1 MANSTS
7 SLQYPFGTA
16 SVNGAAVTVDMML
29 QQPTR
34 VTRAVND
41 IALQNFWA
49 DRLFST
55 PGGVSG
61 GTVLFDVLTANDLY
75 PTRDVQ
81 NVEPGAEFPIVGFD
95 RPTPQVAQVE
105 KFGGKFFVTDE
116 AQDRNDMSQLRNGT
130 RKVANAVN
138 KGIHTRAVN
147 VVDAAATTYS
157 RTLAAANTW
166 TTATTTAQSSLTS
179 AIGPAAVFAAVQLQ
193 ADTDELGVT
202 YDSFIVNPTQASKFV
217 MFYGANNWRSI
228 LDASS
233 LTMYSSNRVSA
244 GTAYF
249 FEEGGV
255 GEMRFEKPL
264 SSESWREHQTERTWV
279 QTSIRPVMYVT
290 NPYSLLKVTGL

>member
-1 MANSTS
+1 MATS

-16 SVNGAAVTVDMML
+16 SVSGASVTVDMML
-29 QQPTR
+29 NQPTR

-41 IALQNFWA
+41 ISLQNFWA
-49 DRLFST
+49 DRLFT
-55 PGGVSG
+55 IPGGVSG
-61 GTVLFDVLTANDLY
+61 GTVLYDVLTSNDLY

-81 NVEPGAEFPIVGFD
+81 NVEPGAEFPILTMD

-116 AQDRNDMSQLRNGT
+116 AKDRNDLTQVRNGT
-130 RKVANAVN
+130 RKIANAVN
-138 KGIHTRAVN
+138 KGVHTRAVN
-147 VVDAAATTYS
+147 VIDAAATTYS

-166 TTATTTAQSSLTS
+166 TTATTTVSSSVTAAL
-179 AIGPAAVFAAVQLQ
+179 GPAAVFAAVQLQ
-193 ADTDELGVT
+193 GDTDELGVT
-202 YDSFIVNPTQASKFV
+202 FDSFIVNPTQASKFV
-217 MFYGANNWRSI
+217 MFYGASNWRSI
-228 LDASS
+228 LDASG
-233 LTMYSSNRVSA
+233 LTMYSSNRVAA

-264 SSESWREHQTERTWV
+264 STESWREQETQRTWV
-279 QTSIRPVMYVT
+279 QSDVRPVMYVT